1 MSESWPIG
9 ADGDWR
15 PSATA
20 TQTLVAVT
28 VYFRRMAG
36 ARAARHSDGVSHAIS
51 HRLQLRLRP
60 PAHQVHP
67 KAVLWWA
74 LQSAIGWAALL
85 VGGGVVLYF
94 TDAPLWLVIVEV
106 AVAVVA
112 VAEMSITPRLQYRA
126 HRWEVTDQ
134 AVYVQFGVLVRE
146 WRIAPLS
153 RVQTVDSE
161 RGPLQQYLKL
171 ATVTVTTASA
181 SGPLKIRGLGQD
193 EAAELVDRLTAI
205 TEATPGDAT

>member
-1 MSESWPIG
+1 M
-9 ADGDWR
+9 
-15 PSATA
+15 
-20 TQTLVAVT
+20 
-28 VYFRRMAG
+28 
-36 ARAARHSDGVSHAIS
+36 
-51 HRLQLRLRP
+51 
-60 PAHQVHP
+60 
-67 KAVLWWA
+67 
-74 LQSAIGWAALL
+74 LQSAVWWVVLL
-85 VGGGVVLYF
+85 VGGGIAMFF
-94 TDAPLWLVIVEV
+94 TGAPLWLVLVEAVIAVLAVVDLIVE
-106 AVAVVA
+106 
-112 VAEMSITPRLQYRA
+112 PRLQYRA

-134 AVYVQFGVLVRE
+134 AVYVQSGVLVRE

-161 RGPLQQYLKL
+161 RGPLQQWLKL

>member
-1 MSESWPIG
+1 
-9 ADGDWR
+9 
-15 PSATA
+15 
-20 TQTLVAVT
+20 
-28 VYFRRMAG
+28 MA
-36 ARAARHSDGVSHAIS
+36 

-60 PAHQVHP
+60 PANQVHP
-67 KAVLWWA
+67 RAVLWWT
-74 LQSAIGWAALL
+74 LQASILWVVLL
-85 VGGGVVLYF
+85 IGGGVALYF
-94 TDAPLWLVIVEV
+94 SNAPLWLVVVEA

-112 VAEMSITPRLQYRA
+112 VADLILEPRLQYRA

-134 AVYVQFGVLVRE
+134 AVYVQFGVIVRE

-161 RGPLQQYLKL
+161 RGPLQQWLKL

-181 SGPLKIRGLGQD
+181 SGPVKIKGLGQD

>member
-1 MSESWPIG
+1 
-9 ADGDWR
+9 
-15 PSATA
+15 
-20 TQTLVAVT
+20 
-28 VYFRRMAG
+28 
-36 ARAARHSDGVSHAIS
+36 VSHTIA
-51 HRLQLRLRP
+51 HRLQLQLRP
-60 PAHQVHP
+60 PANQVHR
-67 KAVLWWA
+67 KAVVWWA
-74 LQSAIGWAALL
+74 LQSVIFWCVLL
-85 VGGGVVLYF
+85 VGGGVALLF
-94 TDAPLWLVIVEV
+94 TGGPLWLVLLV
-106 AVAVVA
+106 VAVV
-112 VAEMSITPRLQYRA
+112 VAAAADLIVMPRLQYRT

-134 AVYVQFGVLVRE
+134 AVYVQSGVLVRE

-181 SGPLKIRGLGQD
+181 SGALKIKGLGQD

>member
-1 MSESWPIG
+1 MS
-9 ADGDWR
+9 
-15 PSATA
+15 
-20 TQTLVAVT
+20 Q
-28 VYFRRMAG
+28 
-36 ARAARHSDGVSHAIS
+36 AIA

-60 PAHQVHP
+60 PANQVHP
-67 KAVLWWA
+67 RAVLWWA
-74 LQSAIGWAALL
+74 LQSAAFWVALL
-85 VGGGVVLYF
+85 VGGGVALFF
-94 TDAPLWLVIVEV
+94 TGAPLWLVLIEV
-106 AVAVVA
+106 AVGVVA
-112 VAEMSITPRLQYRA
+112 VVDLLVEPRLQYRA

-134 AVYVQFGVLVRE
+134 AVYVQSGVLTRE

-161 RGPLQQYLKL
+161 RGPLQQWLKL

-193 EAAELVDRLTAI
+193 EAAALVDRLTAV

>member
-1 MSESWPIG
+1 MLW
-9 ADGDWR
+9 W
-15 PSATA
+15 
-20 TQTLVAVT
+20 TLQAC
-28 VYFRRMAG
+28 
-36 ARAARHSDGVSHAIS
+36 
-51 HRLQLRLRP
+51 
-60 PAHQVHP
+60 
-67 KAVLWWA
+67 VLW
-74 LQSAIGWAALL
+74 LVLL
-85 VGGGVVLYF
+85 IGGGVGLYF
-94 TDAPLWLVIVEV
+94 GKAPLWLVVLEV

-112 VAEMSITPRLQYRA
+112 IGDLVLEPRLQYRA

-134 AVYVQFGVLVRE
+134 AVYVQSGVIVRE

-161 RGPLQQYLKL
+161 RGPLQQWLKL

>member
-1 MSESWPIG
+1 V
-9 ADGDWR
+9 AD
-15 PSATA
+15 
-20 TQTLVAVT
+20 
-28 VYFRRMAG
+28 
-36 ARAARHSDGVSHAIS
+36 VSQAIA
-51 HRLQLRLRP
+51 HRLRLRLRP
-60 PAHQVHP
+60 PANQVHP
-67 KAVLWWA
+67 RAVLWWT
-74 LQSAIGWAALL
+74 LQNAVFWVVLL
-85 VGGGVVLYF
+85 VALGIGQFVAGS
-94 TDAPLWLVIVEV
+94 PLWMVLVLA

-112 VAEMSITPRLQYRA
+112 VADLVVEPRLQYRV

-134 AVYVQFGVLVRE
+134 AVYVQSGILLRE

-161 RGPLQQYLKL
+161 RGPLQQSLGL

-181 SGPLKIRGLGQD
+181 SGPLKIKGLGKD

>member
-1 MSESWPIG
+1 MG
-9 ADGDWR
+9 K
-15 PSATA
+15 
-20 TQTLVAVT
+20 
-28 VYFRRMAG
+28 
-36 ARAARHSDGVSHAIS
+36 VSQAIA

-60 PAHQVHP
+60 PANQVHP
-67 KAVLWWA
+67 RAVLWWA
-74 LQSAIGWAALL
+74 LQSAAFWVALL
-85 VGGGVVLYF
+85 VGGGVALFF
-94 TDAPLWLVIVEV
+94 TGAPLWLVLIEV
-106 AVAVVA
+106 AVGVVA
-112 VAEMSITPRLQYRA
+112 VVDLLVEPRLQYRA

-134 AVYVQFGVLVRE
+134 AVYVQSGVLTRE

-161 RGPLQQYLKL
+161 RGPLQQWLKL

-193 EAAELVDRLTAI
+193 EAAALVDRLTAV

>member
-1 MSESWPIG
+1 M
-9 ADGDWR
+9 
-15 PSATA
+15 
-20 TQTLVAVT
+20 
-28 VYFRRMAG
+28 
-36 ARAARHSDGVSHAIS
+36 SHAIS

-60 PAHQVHP
+60 PANQVHP
-67 KAVLWWA
+67 RAVVWWV
-74 LQSAIGWAALL
+74 LQSAVWWVVLL
-85 VGGGVVLYF
+85 VGGGIAMFF
-94 TDAPLWLVIVEV
+94 TGAPLWLVLVEAVIAVLAVVDLIVE
-106 AVAVVA
+106 
-112 VAEMSITPRLQYRA
+112 PRLQYRA

-134 AVYVQFGVLVRE
+134 AVYVQSGVLVRE

-161 RGPLQQYLKL
+161 RGPLQQWLKL

>member
-1 MSESWPIG
+1 M
-9 ADGDWR
+9 
-15 PSATA
+15 
-20 TQTLVAVT
+20 V
-28 VYFRRMAG
+28 
-36 ARAARHSDGVSHAIS
+36 
-51 HRLQLRLRP
+51 
-60 PAHQVHP
+60 
-67 KAVLWWA
+67 WWV
-74 LQSAIGWAALL
+74 LQSAVWWVVLL
-85 VGGGVVLYF
+85 VGGGIAMFF
-94 TDAPLWLVIVEV
+94 TGAPLWLVLVEAVIAVLAVVDLIVE
-106 AVAVVA
+106 
-112 VAEMSITPRLQYRA
+112 PRLQYRA

-134 AVYVQFGVLVRE
+134 AVYVQSGVLVRE

-161 RGPLQQYLKL
+161 RGPLQQWLKL

>member
-1 MSESWPIG
+1 MAALAGIVNSV
-9 ADGDWR
+9 
-15 PSATA
+15 SA
-20 TQTLVAVT
+20 
-28 VYFRRMAG
+28 
-36 ARAARHSDGVSHAIS
+36 AIS
-51 HRLQLRLRP
+51 HRLELRLRP
-60 PAHQVHP
+60 PANNVHP
-67 KAVLWWA
+67 KAVLWWT
-74 LQSAIGWAALL
+74 LQSAVLWVILL
-85 VGGGVVLYF
+85 VGGGIALYF
-94 TDAPLWLVIVEV
+94 TGAPLWMILVET
-106 AVAVVA
+106 AVLLGALLDLG
-112 VAEMSITPRLQYRA
+112 ITPRLQYRA

-134 AVYVQFGVLVRE
+134 AVYVQSGVLVRE

-161 RGPLQQYLKL
+161 RGPLQQSLKL

>member
-1 MSESWPIG
+1 MSQ
-9 ADGDWR
+9 
-15 PSATA
+15 AT
-20 TQTLVAVT
+20 
-28 VYFRRMAG
+28 
-36 ARAARHSDGVSHAIS
+36 S
-51 HRLQLRLRP
+51 HRLQLRVRP

-67 KAVLWWA
+67 KAVLWWT
-74 LQSAIGWAALL
+74 LQSVVFWAVVL
-85 VGGGVVLYF
+85 VGGGIALYF
-94 TDAPLWLVIVEV
+94 TDAPLWMIIVEV
-106 AVAVVA
+106 AIAVVA
-112 VAEMSITPRLQYRA
+112 VAESAISPRLQYRA

-181 SGPLKIRGLGQD
+181 SGPLKIQGLGQD